1 MYYPI
6 ISIRSGKLFSCKTHK
21 LVKPSQNNPYRM
33 MSKTGESN
41 RLPVKCY
48 RSYRIKIRIP

>member
-6 ISIRSGKLFSCKTHK
+6 ISIRSGKLFSCKAHK